1 MKDWATSSGVKNTS
15 VKVVEDSGAASPTY
29 KTTKV
34 TVSKTKSER
43 EPTFD
48 HKSSEDS
55 HDYNVSEKAFLTKKR
70 AALKRKAK
78 RVTKN
83 DKD

>member
-1 MKDWATSSGVKNTS
+1 MRDWLTSSGIKDVNKIVPTEQSGEEKVYKTTS
-15 VKVVEDSGAASPTY
+15 VKVKKA
-29 KTTKV
+29 K
-34 TVSKTKSER
+34 SKS

-48 HKSSEDS
+48 RKSSEDS

-70 AALKRKAK
+70 AALKSKAK